1 MDYKSKR
8 WEHLRKVILRRDK
21 YMCQECKRYG
31 KAREGNHVH
40 HIFPAEHY
48 DEYIYEPWNL
58 ITLCQAC
65 HNRMHDREGHE
76 LSAEG
81 EQLLERTRRRLQ
93 DRLSG

>member
-8 WEHLRKVILRRDK
+8 WERTRKAILRRDK
-21 YMCQECKRYG
+21 YQCQECKRYG
-31 KAREGNHVH
+31 KLREGSHVH

-48 DEYIYEPWNL
+48 DEYQFQAWNL

-65 HNRMHDREGHE
+65 HNKMHDRDGHE
-76 LSAEG
+76 LSQEG
-81 EQLLERTRRRLQ
+81 EKLLERTRRRLQ